1 MFANPST
8 TCGEEKSCGVRE
20 NELRFSQELRDG
32 DRRETVSSVILRL
45 VADAE
50 YGQGQAIAALN
61 TRSENGGRSFGIRL
75 WAQPHKTSDRFSK
88 DIHAILSVFFFLET
102 R

>member
-1 MFANPST
+1 MK
-8 TCGEEKSCGVRE
+8 KSCGVRE

-50 YGQGQAIAALN
+50 HGQGQAIAALKYAV
-61 TRSENGGRSFGIRL
+61 RKWRQIFRHASLS
-75 WAQPHKTSDRFSK
+75 ATSQNK
-88 DIHAILSVFFFLET
+88 
-102 R
+102 